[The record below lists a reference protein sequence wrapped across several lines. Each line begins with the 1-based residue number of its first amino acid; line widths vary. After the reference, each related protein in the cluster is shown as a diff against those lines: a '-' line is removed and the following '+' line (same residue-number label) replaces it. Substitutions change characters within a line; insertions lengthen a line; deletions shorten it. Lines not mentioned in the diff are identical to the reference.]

1 VVTLTR
7 GTDNA
12 ITATTLLLIRHGE
25 TAWNAAGRI
34 QGQLDVPLSSR
45 GIWQAARL
53 GERLA
58 GEPIDVVI
66 SSDLARASL
75 TAQPVAATRNGE
87 VVLDERLRERHF
99 GWFQGHTVDEIMAR
113 WPAEFQRWRERD
125 IDWAIPDGESGA
137 QFGARVLAALDDIA
151 AAWRGKT
158 VAVVAHGGTL
168 DVAYRHARS
177 LAWDAPREHV
187 MLNAGINRLQ
197 ADTGPLRLTIAD
209 WGDVAHLD
217 SARDELAGA

>member
-1 VVTLTR
+1 MTPA
-7 GTDNA
+7 GSSDDA
-12 ITATTLLLIRHGE
+12 IAPTTLLLIRHGE
-25 TAWNAAGRI
+25 TAWNAASRI

-58 GEPIDVVI
+58 GEPIDAVI

-75 TAQPVAATRNGE
+75 TAQAVAATRNSDL
-87 VVLDERLRERHF
+87 VLDPRLRERHF

-113 WPAEFQRWRERD
+113 WPAEFHRWRERD
-125 IDWAIPDGESGA
+125 VDWAIPEGESGA
-137 QFGARVLAALDDIA
+137 QFGARVLAALDDLA
-151 AAWRGKT
+151 STWRGKT

-168 DVAYRHARS
+168 DVAYRHARA

-197 ADTGPLRLTIAD
+197 ADARPLRLSIID

-217 SARDELAGA
+217 SARGELAGA